1 MFHPLLDNPA
11 KIKDQELENKI
22 LDLTKKYHVA
32 ASMGQGSICQQIVI
46 ILEMYKEEQRKRQQE
61 AIQNGMRK
69 QNKDLDDLINV
80 D

>member
-22 LDLTKKYHVA
+22 LDLTKKYYTA
-32 ASMGQGSICQQIVI
+32 ASMGQGTICQQILL
-46 ILEMYKEEQRKRQQE
+46 ILEVFKEEQRKRQQI
-61 AIQNGMRK
+61 AMQDGMKK